1 MTAEAPTPEAPTP
14 ETEDPRAAIWQDDVL
29 ERRGFADF
37 LTKALTE
44 QTRVVSERQQRGI
57 TVALDAGWGTGKT
70 FFVKHWAE
78 DLKQRGHP
86 VVFFDAW
93 ENDLGEEAAIAL
105 MAAIKETIDE
115 WVARMPAKQELAA
128 RAGEMVRDGVKE
140 LRRAVLPVSKV
151 VAAGLL
157 KKFTS
162 ITTKEFMDAIDGD
175 DALSAV
181 PQEELS
187 SEKIEAGLD
196 KIFESALGEQK
207 KRSEAIKNFKASMSK
222 ALELINQ
229 NADAKLPAFVFV
241 DELDRCRPSYA
252 INLLEEIKHIFG
264 MPNVCFVVSTNIEQ
278 LSHSICGVY
287 GAGFN
292 GGGYLKRFF
301 DHEFTLPAPNNVN
314 HAKLLFQESSIL
326 STRKLA
332 LGLPNKLIY
341 PKKATPADTISL
353 IFDAFDLDLR
363 SQKQVFMIAN
373 LAAASIEENKSII
386 LLWLFFLSTLI
397 HKRKDI
403 FLEVINN
410 PNNHVSLNAAF
421 PPSIYKETAI
431 SFYTLDEI
439 GRMCKNTS
447 VDLKEVLRQYFTWS
461 NQDLEKIVEGGH
473 STSYPQT
480 NHRDFYDE
488 LPNPRYP
495 NQKYLPSIAN
505 YLKLVKYAGYVKE
518 EKVD

>member
-1 MTAEAPTPEAPTP
+1 MTAEAPTPEI
-14 ETEDPRAAIWQDDVL
+14 EDPRARIWQDDVL

-37 LTKALTE
+37 LTNALTE
-44 QTRVVSERQQRGI
+44 QTRVVSERQQRGL

-115 WVARMPAKQELAA
+115 WVARMPAKQELAV
-128 RAGEMVRDGVKE
+128 RASEMVRYGVKE

-151 VAAGLL
+151 VASGLL
-157 KKFTS
+157 KRYAG
-162 ITTKEFMDAIDGD
+162 IGVKEIFDAVPGD
-175 DALSAV
+175 DTLSAEPQEALS
-181 PQEELS
+181 S
-187 SEKIEAGLD
+187 DKIEAGLD

-207 KRSEAIKNFKASMSK
+207 KRSEAIKNFKTSMSK
-222 ALELINQ
+222 ALELIDQ
-229 NADAKLPAFVFV
+229 NTDATLPAFVFV

-264 MPNVCFVVSTNIEQ
+264 MPNVCFVVSTNLEQ

-314 HAKLLFQESSIL
+314 YINLLFQESSTL
-326 STRKLA
+326 LTRKIV
-332 LGLPNKLIY
+332 LGLPSNIIY
-341 PKKATPADTISL
+341 PKKKTKAETVAL
-353 IFDAFDLDLR
+353 IFDAFNLDLR
-363 SQKQVFMIAN
+363 SQKQVFMIAD
-373 LAAASIEENKSII
+373 LAAASIEKNKSIFV
-386 LLWLFFLSTLI
+386 LWLFFLSMLI
-397 HKRKDI
+397 HKKKEV

-410 PNNHVSLNAAF
+410 PNNNVSLNAAF
-421 PPSIYKETAI
+421 APSIYKETMI
-431 SFYTLDEI
+431 HFFTIDDF
-439 GRMCKNTS
+439 GRRGRDAS
-447 VDLKEVLRQYFTWS
+447 VDLKAVISQYFTWS
-461 NQDLEKIVEGGH
+461 NQDLEKIIEGGD
-473 STSYPQT
+473 STSYPKT
-480 NHRDFYDE
+480 NYLDFHDE
-488 LPNPRYP
+488 LPNPRYT

-518 EKVD
+518 EKLD